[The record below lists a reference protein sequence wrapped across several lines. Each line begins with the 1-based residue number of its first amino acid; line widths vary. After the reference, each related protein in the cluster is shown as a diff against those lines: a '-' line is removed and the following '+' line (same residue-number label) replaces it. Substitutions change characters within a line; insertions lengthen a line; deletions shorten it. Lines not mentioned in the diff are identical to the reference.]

1 MAVAEFSI
9 PPNHPALEG
18 HFPGNPIVPG
28 VVLLEEVIHTIEST
42 NDGSWWI
49 ADILAVKFLRLLR
62 PGQPCRV
69 DFSLKGEDR
78 LKFTCIAQGKIVAAG
93 QLRCKLHT
101 KQPGTDK

>member
-1 MAVAEFSI
+1 MTVAEFSI

-62 PGQPCRV
+62 PGQPCIV
-69 DFSLKGEDR
+69 DFSLKGKSR
-78 LKFTCIAQGKIVAAG
+78 LKFTCIAQGETIAAG
-93 QLRCKLHT
+93 QLRCELHA
-101 KQPGTDK
+101 KQTRTAK